1 LQTVLAHAVL
11 HILAQAAPESAEH
24 HIIVPVRGLKDRAN
38 VDRHT
43 TVLAVAEN
51 VDHRTIALEEAENV
65 DPHTTALGA
74 AENADHRTVVLVHK
88 HVSYDS
94 K

>member
-1 LQTVLAHAVL
+1 
-11 HILAQAAPESAEH
+11 
-24 HIIVPVRGLKDRAN
+24 
-38 VDRHT
+38 
-43 TVLAVAEN
+43 VLAVAEN
-51 VDHRTIALEEAENV
+51 VDRHIIVPAKVQKAKANV